1 MYHVGCSKSSRLYG
15 RISIGPNS
23 IVAQG
28 AILRSH
34 DDSIK
39 VGNNTGILENCV
51 IIGNQEHK
59 VSIGSK
65 TVFGHS
71 CVILGAKVGSLCEI
85 GNRTIFMPGAK
96 IGNQCIFGEGTIVPE
111 NKIIPDHSVVVG
123 RPAKII
129 RKLGT
134 SDLEMIKNM
143 RNNDLTLS
151 DFIERSIGKVFE
163 GDQVGTLHA
172 YKDKYPNIK
181 ASSIIYDTAEITGDV
196 SIGENCI
203 IASGVK
209 IIGDSH
215 GHVEIGNNVQI
226 LENTVLHLLPGNEL
240 AIKDDTIIGP
250 GCVVHGSII
259 EKGCVIESGS
269 TICDNSHIGENS
281 LIKAGS
287 LLKQNSQIENN
298 SIVEGF
304 PAKKID
310 TVSGKVEKPMWAFP
324 KSSL

>member
-1 MYHVGCSKSSRLYG
+1 MYHHGFSKSSRIYG
-15 RISIGPNS
+15 KISIGPDS
-23 IVAQG
+23 IVSQG

-34 DDSIK
+34 DGSIE
-39 VGNNTGILENCV
+39 VGNNTAVLENCV
-51 IIGNQEHK
+51 VIGNKDQE
-59 VSIGSK
+59 VNIGSK

-71 CVILGAKVGSLCEI
+71 CVVLGAEI
-85 GNRTIFMPGAK
+85 GNLCEVGNRSIFMPGSK
-96 IGNQCIFGEGTIVPE
+96 VGNQCIFGEATIVPE
-111 NKIIPDHSVVVG
+111 NKIIPDNSVVLG

-129 RKLGT
+129 RKLT
-134 SDLEMIKNM
+134 DSDLKMIKKM
-143 RNNDLTLS
+143 RNNDIFLS
-151 DFIERSIGKVFE
+151 NFFRKIIEKEFE
-163 GDQVGTLHA
+163 GDQMGKLHH
-172 YKDKYPNIK
+172 YKDKYPVVNESAIV
-181 ASSIIYDTAEITGDV
+181 YDTAEITGDV
-196 SIGENCI
+196 TIGENCI

-240 AIKDDTIIGP
+240 IIKDHTIIGP
-250 GCVVHGSII
+250 GCVVHGTII

-269 TICDNSHIGENS
+269 TLCDNSHIGENS

-287 LLKQNSQIENN
+287 LVKQNSEIESN

-310 TVSGKVEKPMWAFP
+310 TIKGNLKKPMWAFP
-324 KSSL
+324 K